1 MTGIPDRQTGLQEVP
16 GLRIFDIGTMK
27 TALAILLLIS
37 KAYVGQ
43 VHPNQIT
50 LQALVDRSDCIFVV
64 QKATPYSRTVAVE
77 LDDTKKFPPHQS
89 PWYRYKILDVIKDE
103 PESKP
108 SAGSEIEARGAH
120 DATLLYLDRKYA
132 LEGVS
137 KSPILDFYESR
148 GGQIEKRD
156 TFIVFLSWNDDDKSY
171 AIAADGAFE
180 EMAAKAEVK
189 SLMGKSGKPKP
200 TTGK

>member
-1 MTGIPDRQTGLQEVP
+1 MNDGVRGPEV
-16 GLRIFDIGTMK
+16 LDIVPMK

-43 VHPNQIT
+43 VHPKQIT

-64 QKATPYSRTVAVE
+64 RKATPYSRTVAVE

-89 PWYRYKILDVIKDE
+89 PWYRYKIVDVVKDE

-108 SAGSEIEARGAH
+108 ATGSEIEARGAH

-156 TFIVFLSWNDDDKSY
+156 TFIVFLSWNDEKKSY
-171 AIAADGAFE
+171 AIAANGAFE
-180 EMAAKAEVK
+180 EMAAKPEIK
-189 SLMGKSGKPKP
+189 SLIGKSTKPKRA
-200 TTGK
+200 TGTSED